1 MALLKTTTLSQ
12 NPAQA
17 EQEFKQ
23 ELTKELVLLV
33 VLGSGSD
40 AATLAEMA
48 DGLAGSTRWI
58 IWAPNPEALQT
69 AIAGL
74 PRKAGVEAPNLST
87 PDRGFVIS
95 FDKEIADVIRRDE
108 SEPHKA
114 RVFKAFI
121 KGN

>member
-23 ELTKELVLLV
+23 ELTKELVLMV

-40 AATLAEMA
+40 AEALAKMA
-48 DGLAGSTRWI
+48 DGFARSTRWI
-58 IWAPNPEALQT
+58 IWAPNPEALQAT
-69 AIAGL
+69 IADL
-74 PRKAGVEAPNLST
+74 PRKAGVEAPNLSK

-95 FDKEIADVIRRDE
+95 FSKEIVDVIRHEELEPDE
-108 SEPHKA
+108 T
-114 RVFKAFI
+114 RVFEAFI